1 MSRPLMFYG
10 GKLMTP
16 TEAIEYIHSR
26 LTFGIHPGM
35 ERIRALCAALGN
47 PQDELRFIH
56 VAGTNG
62 KGSTSTMI
70 SCMLSA
76 AGYRTGLFTSPYVI
90 DFRERMQI
98 DGEMIPPEELAST
111 VERVKLACDELDKR
125 GIVATEFE
133 TLTAAAFL
141 WYKERKCDVVVLEV
155 GLGGLLDSTN
165 IIKTPLVSVITSIS
179 MDHTAILGNTIAEIA
194 AQKCGIIKP
203 RGVTVM
209 YPEQSADARRV
220 IEETAQREKNKL
232 AVPDMTACRVVD
244 ETIRGTDIIYGS
256 LNLRIPFAGDHMIKN
271 ALTAVT
277 AVREC
282 GLNVSGEAIEQG
294 MKNAVMPARMELIG
308 ENIILDGGH
317 NEGCAS
323 ALKAFLERFTSG
335 RRVAV
340 CALMGDKDCDTY
352 LRLTA
357 PLFEKMYLTAPDNPR
372 SMNPEALSKLAN
384 KYCADCTPVSDPTEA
399 CRMAINDIKQN
410 GGTFVTCGSFYLAGE
425 VRGYLL
431 ENKNI

>member
-1 MSRPLMFYG
+1 
-10 GKLMTP
+10 
-16 TEAIEYIHSR
+16 
-26 LTFGIHPGM
+26 
-35 ERIRALCAALGN
+35 
-47 PQDELRFIH
+47 
-56 VAGTNG
+56 
-62 KGSTSTMI
+62 
-70 SCMLSA
+70 
-76 AGYRTGLFTSPYVI
+76 
-90 DFRERMQI
+90 
-98 DGEMIPPEELAST
+98 
-111 VERVKLACDELDKR
+111 
-125 GIVATEFE
+125 
-133 TLTAAAFL
+133 
-141 WYKERKCDVVVLEV
+141 
-155 GLGGLLDSTN
+155 
-165 IIKTPLVSVITSIS
+165 
-179 MDHTAILGNTIAEIA
+179 
-194 AQKCGIIKP
+194 
-203 RGVTVM
+203 M
-209 YPEQSADARRV
+209 YPEQSVDARRV
-220 IEETAQREKNKL
+220 IEETARREKNRL

-372 SMNPEALSKLAN
+372 SMNPEALSELAN

-410 GGTFVTCGSFYLAGE
+410 GGTLVTCGSFYLAGE